1 MKMKNENNSFD
12 LAISYYRE
20 EKSFTESRNKKN
32 NKNCGISVF
41 PKEAVLP
48 TLYFSCYVSMA
59 VAGY

>member
-32 NKNCGISVF
+32 NKNCDSQRKLF
-41 PKEAVLP
+41 FLH
-48 TLYFSCYVSMA
+48 CVSRA
-59 VAGY
+59 IYQWQ